1 MEADRRVSQRQCFQL
16 SKDQGNSDNENIW
29 FDIMKRKKG

>member
-16 SKDQGNSDNENIW
+16 SKDQGNSDNKIYG
-29 FDIMKRKKG
+29 FI